1 MRRRTVLAGAAAAL
15 AGCATV
21 EETVE
26 EAAGPDGH
34 PLAGEATVAVVDR
47 SDSDHDLGALADEAM
62 AFWSDSAARY
72 AGFEVTFRRADEE
85 PPDVEIEFLNGREDL
100 DGCREYSSEEVL
112 GCAPLVREGDRID
125 RPLTAEVVAR
135 RRPYGDVLTTTQH
148 ELGHI
153 LGLGHDDE
161 PAYIM
166 SNRIEDR
173 LPEYEHRIEVL
184 EAYQAAWETRNEG
197 TRAYNEGI
205 GRWNDGEYEAAI
217 PRFERARERYAAIV
231 DHVAAA
237 EAAAGAFDEM
247 NRPDTVDRPRLED
260 VFETLRK
267 VADLSVTAAESMQA
281 AAEAAADGNRQRA
294 RDRRADADEA
304 LEELSSID
312 APTPADAGRAL
323 GLVRELNDEGANAA
337 TPSGS

>member
-26 EAAGPDGH
+26 GVTGPDGH
-34 PLAGEATVAVVDR
+34 PLAGEATVAIVDR
-47 SDSDHDLGALADEAM
+47 SDSDHDLEALADEAM

-85 PPDVEIEFLNGREDL
+85 PPDVEIEFLDGREDL

-112 GCAPLVREGDRID
+112 GCAPLVREGTRID

-148 ELGHI
+148 ELGHV
-153 LGLGHDDE
+153 LGLGHDDD
-161 PAYIM
+161 PAYVM

-173 LPEYEHRIEVL
+173 LPEYEHRVQVL
-184 EAYQAAWETRNEG
+184 EAVRAARETQNEG

-205 GRWNDGEYEAAI
+205 GRWNERGYEAAI
-217 PRFERARERYAAIV
+217 PPFERARERYAAIV
-231 DHVAAA
+231 DHVAVA

-247 NRPDTVDRPRLED
+247 NRPDTVDRLRLED
-260 VFETLRK
+260 VFETLRR

-281 AAEAAADGNRQRA
+281 AAEAAADGDRQRP
-294 RDRRADADEA
+294 RDRRDDANEA
-304 LEELSSID
+304 LEELLNID
-312 APTPADAGRAL
+312 TPTPADVGQAL
-323 GLVRELNDEGANAA
+323 GLVRELDDEGANAA
-337 TPSGS
+337 TPGGS